1 MKSLAEIAKELDV
14 SPSAVSFVYHGKWRE
29 HRISEALAARIQE
42 ALDRGDCRPNALGTQ
57 LRSGRTMTV
66 GVILPDLSRSFSL
79 ALLKGIEEELDK
91 RGYLALLSNSRYG
104 ARELPALS
112 SILSRGV
119 DGVIMT
125 PCLEREGV
133 LRLLGSGR
141 GRIPT
146 VFVDN
151 RLSGSGVDSVASDNE
166 KAAGCAVERC
176 VSEGRRRIA
185 YLGAA
190 RRMSASDERFNGY
203 AKALRKAGLPVSK
216 PLVRR
221 TMELD
226 AGVAGEMESL
236 FSLRQAPDALF
247 VESFLYFA
255 EGFKFLADRGTEIPR
270 ELMLTGFDDPAPAL
284 RSVPEFR
291 ASSCRIAFIEQD
303 AERMG
308 LLAAG
313 RLFDIM
319 DGKSGRFELKLK
331 TGLRF
336 HPHA

>member
-29 HRISEALAARIQE
+29 QRISEGLAARIQK

-79 ALLKGIEEELDK
+79 ALLKGVEEELDK
-91 RGYLALLSNSRYG
+91 RGYLALLSNSCYG
-104 ARELPALS
+104 AKELSALS

-125 PCLEREGV
+125 PCVERENL
-133 LRLLGSGR
+133 LRLLGNGR

-151 RLSGSGVDSVASDNE
+151 QLPGSGVDSVSSDNE
-166 KAAGCAVERC
+166 KAAMCAVERC
-176 VSEGRRRIA
+176 VAEGGRRIA
-185 YLGAA
+185 YLGSA
-190 RRMSASDERFNGY
+190 RRMSALDERFNGY

-221 TMELD
+221 TMRFAEGGAEAL
-226 AGVAGEMESL
+226 ESL
-236 FSLRQAPDALF
+236 WSRRQVPDALF

-255 EGFKFLADRGTEIPR
+255 EGFRFLAGKGIKVSGD
-270 ELMLTGFDDPAPAL
+270 LLLTGFDDPVPAL
-284 RSVPEFR
+284 RLVPEFPPG
-291 ASSCRIAFIEQD
+291 AGRIAFIEQD

-308 LLAAG
+308 LLAAR
-313 RLFDIM
+313 RLFDIL
-319 DGKSGRFELKLK
+319 DGKSGRFELRLK
-331 TGLRF
+331 PELKF
-336 HPHA
+336 HSL